1 MNAPTEAFLH
11 DKLHALDA
19 LADEFIAVRRDIH
32 KHPEMGYK
40 EYRTSDLVAEQLSAW
55 GYQVTRGL
63 GGTGLVGQLK
73 KGSGHRA
80 IGIRADMDALPID
93 EATGL
98 AYASCNVGI
107 MHACG
112 HDGHTA
118 MLLAAAKHIAQKG
131 VFSGTVNLIFQPA
144 EEGLGGAKKMMEDG
158 LFKQFPCDAIF
169 AMHNMP
175 THPQGHLVLRDGSAM
190 ASSDNVTITLHGKG
204 GHGAM
209 PHVAADP
216 VVAGSAI
223 VMGLQSIVARNI
235 DPQQMA
241 IITVGAFNAG
251 VANNVIPQTA
261 TLKLSVR
268 SLDRDVRILLEK
280 RITELVHAQ
289 ATQLWGEAAD
299 IDYQRGYPV
308 LVNHLAETDF
318 ARDVAEELVGADKV
332 VRQGRALT
340 GSEDFAFML
349 EEVPGC
355 YLLIG
360 NGDGTGDGHGACMVH
375 NPGYDFN
382 DQNVAVGSAYWS
394 LLVERFLPAIRV
406 KTPRPGFGAWPSA
419 GGKPPGLCHRPGLNL
434 ERRQSRPRRRRV

>member
-1 MNAPTEAFLH
+1 MNAPSDAFLH
-11 DKLHALDA
+11 DKLQALQA
-19 LADEFIAVRRDIH
+19 EAETFIAVRCDIH
-32 KHPEMGYK
+32 RHPEMGYK

-73 KGSGHRA
+73 KGTGERR

-98 AYASCNVGI
+98 PYASCNAGI

-118 MLLAAAKHIAQKG
+118 MLLAAAKHLAQHG
-131 VFSGTVNLIFQPA
+131 RFSGTLNVIFQPA

-175 THPQGHLVLRDGSAM
+175 GQPQGHLVLRDGSAM

-209 PHVAADP
+209 PHLAIDP

-235 DPQQMA
+235 DPQHMA

-261 TLKLSVR
+261 TLRLSVR
-268 SLDRDVRILLEK
+268 SLDREVRSLLEQ
-280 RITELVHAQ
+280 RICELVQAQ
-289 ATQLWGEAAD
+289 AKSYGVTAE

-308 LVNHLAETDF
+308 LVNHWAETEF
-318 ARDVAEELVGADKV
+318 ARAVAEELVGPERV
-332 VRQGRALT
+332 VRQGRALN

-349 EEVPGC
+349 EEVPGS
-355 YLLIG
+355 YVLIG
-360 NGDGTGDGHGACMVH
+360 NGDGSGDGHGACMVH

-382 DQNVAVGSAYWS
+382 DKNVAIGSAFWS
-394 LLVERFLPAIRV
+394 LLVERYLLA
-406 KTPRPGFGAWPSA
+406 
-419 GGKPPGLCHRPGLNL
+419 
-434 ERRQSRPRRRRV
+434 

>member
-1 MNAPTEAFLH
+1 
-11 DKLHALDA
+11 
-19 LADEFIAVRRDIH
+19 
-32 KHPEMGYK
+32 
-40 EYRTSDLVAEQLSAW
+40 
-55 GYQVTRGL
+55 
-63 GGTGLVGQLK
+63 
-73 KGSGHRA
+73 
-80 IGIRADMDALPID
+80 
-93 EATGL
+93 
-98 AYASCNVGI
+98 

-209 PHVAADP
+209 PHVSVDP

-223 VMGLQSIVARNI
+223 VMGLQSIVARNV

-289 ATQLWGEAAD
+289 AQSYGVTAD

-332 VRQGRALT
+332 MRQGRALN

-349 EEVPGC
+349 EEVPGS

-360 NGDGTGDGHGACMVH
+360 NGDGSGDGHGACMVH

-382 DQNVAVGSAYWS
+382 DKNVAVGSAYWS
-394 LLVERFLPAIRV
+394 LLVERFLPA
-406 KTPRPGFGAWPSA
+406 
-419 GGKPPGLCHRPGLNL
+419 
-434 ERRQSRPRRRRV
+434 